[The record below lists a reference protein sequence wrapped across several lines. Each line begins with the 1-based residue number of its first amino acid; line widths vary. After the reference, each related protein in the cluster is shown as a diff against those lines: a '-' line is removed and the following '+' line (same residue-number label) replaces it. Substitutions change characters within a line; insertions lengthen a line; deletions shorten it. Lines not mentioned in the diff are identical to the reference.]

1 MRVGPTSQRS
11 TPDSISCQKYLGKML
26 RFKQYLKEGVA
37 WELSASKMI
46 FDFSEVPNMKIP
58 LTSKTMEWIFKV
70 QLPRATVFHVTS
82 GIGFEKLKKLQ
93 NKKKSISAF
102 FNMTADYIDSG
113 IKTEGGVVAE
123 LDANIIVSSKSD
135 IMSQPDKTG
144 RRWVALYNIDPK
156 YKMEKEMT
164 QMLMDLAIKHDP
176 KNKEYLKTV
185 PEIGIG
191 IWYKLQ
197 TDFKDDGKKMALI
210 IADYIDGVN
219 VILNK
224 HKKEIQGAVH
234 GYYVRRGTI
243 AVKHASGRMVG
254 GDSEISEWNAWDE
267 QVVDKIKIEKV
278 HTFNTA
284 RREADWVKTDIIP
297 KLGKIP
303 HKHWKSAKELST
315 YISQVADAEVRVLR
329 RSKG

>member
-1 MRVGPTSQRS
+1 M
-11 TPDSISCQKYLGKML
+11 K

-46 FDFSEVPNMKIP
+46 FDFQNVPDMKIP
-58 LTSKTMEWIFKV
+58 FTSKTMEWIFKV

-82 GIGFEKLKKLQ
+82 GIGFEKLKRLQ

-123 LDANIIVSSKSD
+123 LDANIIISSKSD

-164 QMLMDLAIKHDP
+164 QMLIDLAVKHDP
-176 KNKEYLKTV
+176 RNKEYLKTS

-191 IWYKLQ
+191 VWWKLQ
-197 TDFKDDGKKMALI
+197 TDLQTNFAKDKAGKKMALI

-219 VILNK
+219 AILNK

-254 GDSEISEWNAWDE
+254 GDSEISEWNVYDE
-267 QVVDKIKIEKV
+267 QVVDKIKIIKV
-278 HTFNTA
+278 HTFNTKT
-284 RREADWVKTDIIP
+284 RETDWIEKSVIP
-297 KLGKIP
+297 RLGKIP
-303 HKHWKSAKELST
+303 HTHWVNGARDLST
-315 YISQVADAEVRVLR
+315 YVSQVAEAEVRSIG
-329 RSKG
+329 RSKP

>member
-1 MRVGPTSQRS
+1 MKS
-11 TPDSISCQKYLGKML
+11 
-26 RFKQYLKEGVA
+26 FKTYLKEDPPA
-37 WELSASKMI
+37 WQRSASEKI
-46 FDFSEVPNMKIP
+46 FEFQQIQYMQIP
-58 LTSKTMEWIFKV
+58 LTSSTMEWIFQV

-82 GIGFEKLKKLQ
+82 GIGLEKLKKLQ

-113 IKTEGGVVAE
+113 IKTEGGLVAE
-123 LDANIIVSSKSD
+123 LDANILMSSKND
-135 IMSQPDKTG
+135 IMSMPDKAG
-144 RRWVALYNIDPK
+144 RRWIELHSLDPDE
-156 YKMEKEMT
+156 KMHKELE
-164 QMLMDLAIKHDP
+164 QMVIDLAVKHDP
-176 KNKEYLKTV
+176 RNKEYLKTS

-191 IWYKLQ
+191 VWWKLQ

-224 HKKEIQGAVH
+224 RKKEIQGAVH

-254 GDSEISEWNAWDE
+254 GDSELSEWNAWDE

-278 HTFNTA
+278 HTYNTA
-284 RREADWVKTDIIP
+284 RRAGDWVKTDIIP

-303 HKHWKSAKELST
+303 HKHWKSTKELST

>member
-1 MRVGPTSQRS
+1 M
-11 TPDSISCQKYLGKML
+11 K
-26 RFKQYLKEGVA
+26 RFKTYLKEGVA

-46 FDFSEVPNMKIP
+46 FDFQNVPDMKIP
-58 LTSKTMEWIFKV
+58 FTSKTMEWIFKV

-82 GIGFEKLKKLQ
+82 GIGLEKLKKLQ

-123 LDANIIVSSKSD
+123 LDANIIISSKSD

-164 QMLMDLAIKHDP
+164 QMLIDLAVKHDP
-176 KNKEYLKTV
+176 RNKEYLKTS
-185 PEIGIG
+185 PEIGLG
-191 IWYKLQ
+191 VWWKLQ
-197 TDFKDDGKKMALI
+197 SDLLTKFDPAKAGKKMSLI
-210 IADYIDGVN
+210 IADYIDGVAT
-219 VILNK
+219 ILKK
-224 HKKEIQGAVH
+224 HKNDIQGRVH
-234 GYYVRRGTI
+234 GYIVRRGTI
-243 AVKHASGRMVG
+243 AVKHPSGRMVG
-254 GDSEISEWNAWDE
+254 GDSELPEWNAWDE
-267 QVVDKIKIEKV
+267 QVVNEIKIEKV

-297 KLGKIP
+297 RLGKIP
-303 HKHWKSAKELST
+303 HKHWKSTKELST

>member
-1 MRVGPTSQRS
+1 M
-11 TPDSISCQKYLGKML
+11 K

-46 FDFSEVPNMKIP
+46 FDFQNVPDIKIP
-58 LTSKTMEWIFKV
+58 FTSITMEWIFKV

-82 GIGFEKLKKLQ
+82 GIGLGKLKRLQ

-102 FNMTADYIDSG
+102 FNMSADYIDSG
-113 IKTEGGVVAE
+113 IKTEAGVVVE
-123 LDANIIVSSKSD
+123 MDANIIMSSKSD
-135 IMSQPDKTG
+135 ILSMPDKTG
-144 RRWVALYNIDPK
+144 RRWVELHNIDPK
-156 YKMEKEMT
+156 EKMHKELETM
-164 QMLMDLAIKHDP
+164 MIDLAVKHDP
-176 KNKEYLKTV
+176 RNKEYLKTS

-191 IWYKLQ
+191 VWWKLQ
-197 TDFKDDGKKMALI
+197 TDLLTKFDPAKASKKMALI

-219 VILNK
+219 TILKK
-224 HKKEIQGAVH
+224 HKKDIQGAIH
-234 GYYVRRGTI
+234 GYIVRRGTV

-254 GDSEISEWNAWDE
+254 GDSELSEWNAWDE

-303 HKHWKSAKELST
+303 HKHWKSATELST
-315 YISQVADAEVRVLR
+315 YISQVADAEVRILR

>member
-1 MRVGPTSQRS
+1 
-11 TPDSISCQKYLGKML
+11 
-26 RFKQYLKEGVA
+26 
-37 WELSASKMI
+37 
-46 FDFSEVPNMKIP
+46 
-58 LTSKTMEWIFKV
+58 
-70 QLPRATVFHVTS
+70 
-82 GIGFEKLKKLQ
+82 
-93 NKKKSISAF
+93 
-102 FNMTADYIDSG
+102 MTADYIDSG

-123 LDANIIVSSKSD
+123 LDANIIISSKSD

-164 QMLMDLAIKHDP
+164 QMLIDLAVKHDP
-176 KNKEYLKTV
+176 RNKEYLKTS
-185 PEIGIG
+185 PEIGVG
-191 IWYKLQ
+191 VWWKLQ
-197 TDFKDDGKKMALI
+197 SDLQTNFAKDKAGKKMALI

-254 GDSEISEWNAWDE
+254 GDSELSEWNAWDE

-278 HTFNTA
+278 HTYNTA
-284 RREADWVKTDIIP
+284 RRAGDWVKTDIIP
-297 KLGKIP
+297 NLGKIP
-303 HKHWKSAKELST
+303 HKHWKSTKELST

>member
-1 MRVGPTSQRS
+1 MKT
-11 TPDSISCQKYLGKML
+11 
-26 RFKQYLKEGVA
+26 FKQYLKEGVA

-46 FDFSEVPNMKIP
+46 FDFQNVPDMKIP
-58 LTSKTMEWIFKV
+58 FTSKTMEWIFKV

-123 LDANIIVSSKSD
+123 LDANIIISSKSD

-144 RRWVALYNIDPK
+144 RRWVALYNIDPQ

-164 QMLMDLAIKHDP
+164 QMLMGLAIKHDP
-176 KNKEYLKTV
+176 KNKEYLKTS

-191 IWYKLQ
+191 VWWKLQ
-197 TDFKDDGKKMALI
+197 TDFKDDGKKISLI

-254 GDSEISEWNAWDE
+254 GDSEIGEWSAWDE

-278 HTFNTA
+278 HTYNTA
-284 RREADWVKTDIIP
+284 RRAGDWVKTDIIP
-297 KLGKIP
+297 NLGKIP
-303 HKHWKSAKELST
+303 HKHWKSTKELST
-315 YISQVADAEVRVLR
+315 YISQVADAEVRILR
-329 RSKG
+329 RSKK

>member
-1 MRVGPTSQRS
+1 VVH
-11 TPDSISCQKYLGKML
+11 KMKT
-26 RFKQYLKEGVA
+26 FKQYLKEGVA

-46 FDFSEVPNMKIP
+46 FDFGQMSNMKIP
-58 LTSKTMEWIFKV
+58 FTSKTMEWIFKV

-82 GIGFEKLKKLQ
+82 GIGLEKLKKLQ

-123 LDANIIVSSKSD
+123 LDANIIISSKSD

-144 RRWVALYNIDPK
+144 RRWVALYNIDPQ

-164 QMLMDLAIKHDP
+164 QMLIDLAIKHDP
-176 KNKEYLKTV
+176 KNKEYLKIS

-191 IWYKLQ
+191 VWHKLQ
-197 TDFKDDGKKMALI
+197 TDLLTKFDPAKAGKKMALI
-210 IADYIDGVN
+210 IADYMDGVN
-219 VILNK
+219 TILKK
-224 HKKEIQGAVH
+224 HKKDIQGAIH
-234 GYYVRRGTI
+234 GYIVRRGTV
-243 AVKHASGRMVG
+243 AVKHPSGRMVG

-278 HTFNTA
+278 HTYNTA
-284 RREADWVKTDIIP
+284 TRPAEWVKDSVIP
-297 KLGKIP
+297 RLGKIP
-303 HKHWKSAKELST
+303 HKHWKSAAELST
-315 YISQVADAEVRVLR
+315 YISQVADAEVRTFGGGAR
-329 RSKG
+329 KK

>member
-1 MRVGPTSQRS
+1 MKT
-11 TPDSISCQKYLGKML
+11 
-26 RFKQYLKEGVA
+26 FKQYLKEGVA

-46 FDFSEVPNMKIP
+46 FDFQNVPDMKIP
-58 LTSKTMEWIFKV
+58 FTSKTMEWIFKV

-82 GIGFEKLKKLQ
+82 GIGFEKLKRLQ

-123 LDANIIVSSKSD
+123 LDANIIISSKSD

-144 RRWVALYNIDPK
+144 RRWVALYNIDPQ

-176 KNKEYLKTV
+176 KNKEYLKTS

-191 IWYKLQ
+191 VWWKLQ
-197 TDFKDDGKKMALI
+197 TDFKDDGKKISLI

-254 GDSEISEWNAWDE
+254 GDSEIGEWSAWDE

-278 HTFNTA
+278 HTYNTA
-284 RREADWVKTDIIP
+284 RRAGDWVKTDIIP

-303 HKHWKSAKELST
+303 HKHWKSTKELST